1 MRVLKVLQEL
11 NHTFLGM
18 FKCTEPTQA
27 STHPERMSSPGL
39 LLILTAFLSFLFY
52 LSFPPFLSLLR
63 SAARENKM
71 FSENEIRNILFQV
84 LSGLVFVH
92 KHGKRLYSI
101 ILYLLKSCM
110 TFQLLVWVCLI
121 LYKVLFHVIL
131 FYNNLIPLSLYILYM
146 QICLIF
152 ISLKV

>member
-1 MRVLKVLQEL
+1 MHVLKILQEL
-11 NHTFLGM
+11 NHTFGM

-27 STHPERMSSPGL
+27 STHSECMSSPGL

-52 LSFPPFLSLLR
+52 LTFLTFLSLLC

-92 KHGKRLYSI
+92 KHGKRPYSI
-101 ILYLLKSCM
+101 ILLKSCM
-110 TFQLLVWVCLI
+110 TFQFVGWSVFDI
-121 LYKVLFHVIL
+121 VKS
-131 FYNNLIPLSLYILYM
+131 LSSCVPARCSY
-146 QICLIF
+146 
-152 ISLKV
+152 